1 MRFILKFIFVLTL
14 ISKLIFFTNLNAQ
27 TNKILFKVNNEIITS
42 LDILEETKV
51 LKILNIELS
60 NFENEKVYEIAK
72 NSLIKQK
79 IKKIELS
86 KKLKNLDIDN
96 KILDKLFLDY
106 FRQTNIKNLEELK
119 NFLMKQNIN
128 VDQVKEK
135 IKIIILWNEYIFAKY
150 SKKIKI
156 DTEDIKRELEN
167 KKIQNEFKLSEL
179 LFNISENENLNDKM
193 ELIIKTINDKG
204 FSEAALLY
212 SISSSG
218 ESGGEIGWIKSASL
232 NKKIRNKVE
241 KLAIGDTTK
250 PMVVPSGFLILK
262 LENKR
267 ISEIKLDLEKETK
280 LISQRK
286 TLEQL
291 NQLSNIY
298 FNKIRKDVIINE
310 L

>member
-1 MRFILKFIFVLTL
+1 MKFNLKYTFIIVLTL
-14 ISKLIFFTNLNAQ
+14 QLIFFTNLKAQ
-27 TNKILFKVNNEIITS
+27 TNKILFKVNNEIITT

-51 LKILNIELS
+51 LKIINKELS

-72 NSLIKQK
+72 NSLIRQK

-96 KILDKLFLDY
+96 EILDNLFLDY
-106 FRQTNIKNLEELK
+106 FRQSNIKNLKDLENIL
-119 NFLMKQNIN
+119 LKQNIDVN
-128 VDQVKEK
+128 QVKEK

-167 KKIQNEFKLSEL
+167 KKIQNELKLSEL
-179 LFNISENENLNDKM
+179 LFNVGENENLNDKM
-193 ELIIKTINDKG
+193 DIIIKTINDKG
-204 FSEAALLY
+204 FSQAALLY
-212 SISSSG
+212 SVSSSG

-232 NKKIRNKVE
+232 NKKIREKVE
-241 KLAIGDTTK
+241 NLAIGEITK
-250 PMVVPSGFLILK
+250 PIVVPGGFLMLK
-262 LENKR
+262 IEDKR
-267 ISEIKLDLEKETK
+267 VSEIKLNLEKEIK

-286 TLEQL
+286 TREQL

-298 FNKIRKDVIINE
+298 FNKIKKDVIVNE

>member
-1 MRFILKFIFVLTL
+1 MKFNLKYTFILVLTL
-14 ISKLIFFTNLNAQ
+14 QLIFFTNLKAQ
-27 TNKILFKVNNEIITS
+27 TNKILFKVNNEIITT

-51 LKILNIELS
+51 LKIINKELS

-72 NSLIKQK
+72 NSLIRQK

-96 KILDKLFLDY
+96 EILDNLFLDY
-106 FRQTNIKNLEELK
+106 FRQSNIKNLKDLENIL
-119 NFLMKQNIN
+119 LKQNIDVN
-128 VDQVKEK
+128 QVKEK

-156 DTEDIKRELEN
+156 DTEDIQRELEN
-167 KKIQNEFKLSEL
+167 KKIQNELKLSEL
-179 LFNISENENLNDKM
+179 LFNVGENENLNDKM
-193 ELIIKTINDKG
+193 NIIIKTINDKG
-204 FSEAALLY
+204 FSQAALLY
-212 SISSSG
+212 SVSSSG

-232 NKKIRNKVE
+232 NKKIREKVE
-241 KLAIGDTTK
+241 NLAIGEITK
-250 PMVVPSGFLILK
+250 PIVVPGGFLMLK
-262 LENKR
+262 IEDKR
-267 ISEIKLDLEKETK
+267 ESEIKLNLEKEIK

-286 TLEQL
+286 TREQL

-298 FNKIRKDVIINE
+298 FNKIKKDVIVNE

>member
-1 MRFILKFIFVLTL
+1 MKFNLKYTFIIVLTL
-14 ISKLIFFTNLNAQ
+14 QLIFFTNLKAQ
-27 TNKILFKVNNEIITS
+27 TNKILFKVNNEIITT

-51 LKILNIELS
+51 LKIINKELS

-72 NSLIKQK
+72 NSLIRQK

-96 KILDKLFLDY
+96 EILDNLFLDY
-106 FRQTNIKNLEELK
+106 FRQSNIKNLKDLENIL
-119 NFLMKQNIN
+119 LKQNIDVN
-128 VDQVKEK
+128 QVKEK

-156 DTEDIKRELEN
+156 DTEDIQRELEN
-167 KKIQNEFKLSEL
+167 KKIQNELKLSEL
-179 LFNISENENLNDKM
+179 LFNVGENENLNDKM
-193 ELIIKTINDKG
+193 NIIIKTINDKG
-204 FSEAALLY
+204 FSQAALLY
-212 SISSSG
+212 SVSSSG

-232 NKKIRNKVE
+232 NKKIREKVE
-241 KLAIGDTTK
+241 NLAIGEITK
-250 PMVVPSGFLILK
+250 PIVVPGGFLMLK
-262 LENKR
+262 IEDKR
-267 ISEIKLDLEKETK
+267 VSEIKLNLEKEIK

-286 TLEQL
+286 TREQL

-298 FNKIRKDVIINE
+298 FNKIKKDVIVNE

>member
-1 MRFILKFIFVLTL
+1 MKFNLKYILILAL
-14 ISKLIFFTNLNAQ
+14 ASKLIIFTNLNAQ

-42 LDILEETKV
+42 LDILQETKV
-51 LKILNIELS
+51 LKIINLELS
-60 NFENEKVYEIAK
+60 NFENEKLYEIAK

-106 FRQTNIKNLEELK
+106 FRQSNIKNFDDLK
-119 NFLMKQNIN
+119 NTLLKQNID
-128 VDQVKEK
+128 VDQVREK
-135 IKIIILWNEYIFAKY
+135 LKIIILWNEYIFAKY

-167 KKIQNEFKLSEL
+167 KKLQNEFKLSEL
-179 LFNISENENLNDKM
+179 LFNIGQNENLNDKM
-193 ELIIKTINDKG
+193 KLITKTINDKG

-232 NKKIRNKVE
+232 SKKIRAKVE
-241 KLAIGDTTK
+241 NLAIGDTTK
-250 PMVVPSGFLILK
+250 SMVVPGGFLILK
-262 LENKR
+262 LEDKR
-267 ISEIKLDLEKETK
+267 VTEIKLNLEKEIK

-286 TLEQL
+286 TREQL

-298 FNKIRKDVIINE
+298 FNKIKKDVIINE

>member
-1 MRFILKFIFVLTL
+1 MKFNLKYTFILVLTL
-14 ISKLIFFTNLNAQ
+14 QLIFFTNLKAQ
-27 TNKILFKVNNEIITS
+27 TNKILFKVNNEIITT

-51 LKILNIELS
+51 LKIINKELS

-72 NSLIKQK
+72 NSLIRQK

-96 KILDKLFLDY
+96 EILDNLFLDY
-106 FRQTNIKNLEELK
+106 FRQSNIKNLKDLENIL
-119 NFLMKQNIN
+119 LKQNIDVN
-128 VDQVKEK
+128 QVKEK

-156 DTEDIKRELEN
+156 DTEDIQRELEN
-167 KKIQNEFKLSEL
+167 KKIQNELKLSEL
-179 LFNISENENLNDKM
+179 LFNVGENENLNDKM
-193 ELIIKTINDKG
+193 NIIIKTINDKG
-204 FSEAALLY
+204 FSQAALLY
-212 SISSSG
+212 SVSSSG

-232 NKKIRNKVE
+232 NKKIREKVE
-241 KLAIGDTTK
+241 NLAIGEITK
-250 PMVVPSGFLILK
+250 PIVVPGGFLMLK
-262 LENKR
+262 IEDKR
-267 ISEIKLDLEKETK
+267 VSEIKLNLEKEIK

-286 TLEQL
+286 TREQL

-298 FNKIRKDVIINE
+298 FNKIKKDVIVNE